1 MVGSNAE
8 DGIAMEHWKDRLI
21 QGYRD
26 FRAGDYQNQK
36 ALYEE
41 LGTKGQSPKILLIG
55 CIDSRVDPSDIFNAY
70 PGQMFVARNVANLVP
85 SPEANESFHGTT
97 AAIEFAVDIV
107 GVELIVVMG
116 HESCGGIKGCIAGL
130 GHNPEGGY
138 VNKWVSQINHVHD
151 RLKASGLSDEDMQL
165 EMELETVRQSLVNL
179 MKYDFVRE
187 KVEAGKL
194 SLQGAY
200 FSIIQAK
207 LMFANEK
214 LEFETVEV

>member
-1 MVGSNAE
+1 MT
-8 DGIAMEHWKDRLI
+8 DWKELLI
-21 QGYRD
+21 KGYRD

-36 ALYEE
+36 DLYEE

-70 PGQMFVARNVANLVP
+70 PGQMFVTRNVANLVP
-85 SPEANESFHGTT
+85 SPDAGEGFHGTT
-97 AAIEFAVDIV
+97 AAIEFAVDVV

-130 GHNPEGGY
+130 GHDPDGGY

-151 RLKASGLSDEDMQL
+151 RLKDSGLPDHEMQL
-165 EMELETVRQSLVNL
+165 EMELETVRQSLENL

-194 SLQGAY
+194 DLQGAY

-214 LEFETVEV
+214 MEFETVEV

>member
-1 MVGSNAE
+1 MEEWKAE
-8 DGIAMEHWKDRLI
+8 LI
-21 QGYRD
+21 KGYRD

-36 ALYEE
+36 DLYEA
-41 LGTKGQSPKILLIG
+41 LGTKGQKPKILLIG

-85 SPEANESFHGTT
+85 SPEANDSFHGTT
-97 AAIEFAVDIV
+97 AAIEFAVEVV

-116 HESCGGIKGCIAGL
+116 HESCGGVKGCIAGL
-130 GHNPEGGY
+130 GHDPDGGY

-151 RLKASGLSDEDMQL
+151 RLKSKGVSEENMQL
-165 EMELETVRQSLVNL
+165 EMELETVRQSIENL
-179 MKYDFVRE
+179 MKYDFIRK

-194 SLQGAY
+194 NIQGAY

-207 LMFANEK
+207 LMFANDDMV
-214 LEFETVEV
+214 FETVEAEA

>member
-1 MVGSNAE
+1 MEDWKAE
-8 DGIAMEHWKDRLI
+8 LVK
-21 QGYRD
+21 GYRD
-26 FRAGDYQNQK
+26 FRAGDYKVQK
-36 ALYEE
+36 DLYEE

-70 PGQMFVARNVANLVP
+70 PGQMFVTRNVGNIVP
-85 SPEANESFHGTT
+85 SPEANNSFHGTT
-97 AAIEFAVDIV
+97 AAIEFAVKVV

-116 HESCGGIKGCIAGL
+116 HESCGGINGCIAGL
-130 GHNPEGGY
+130 GHDPDGGY
-138 VNKWVSQINHVHD
+138 VNKWVSQIDPVHE
-151 RLKASGLSDEDMQL
+151 RLKAKGISSDEMQF
-165 EMELETVRQSLVNL
+165 EMELETVRQSLTNL

-194 SLQGAY
+194 NLQGAY

-207 LMFANEK
+207 LLFANDD

>member
-1 MVGSNAE
+1 VKALKDE
-8 DGIAMEHWKDRLI
+8 LIAGD
-21 QGYRD
+21 RD
-26 FRAGDYQNQK
+26 FRSGDYQNQK
-36 ALYEE
+36 DLYEE
-41 LGTKGQSPKILLIG
+41 LGTKGQTPKVLLIG

-85 SPEANESFHGTT
+85 PPDANESFHGTT
-97 AAIEFAVDIV
+97 AAIEFAVEVV
-107 GVELIVVMG
+107 GVEMIVVMG

-130 GHNPEGGY
+130 GHDPDGGY

-151 RLKASGLSDEDMQL
+151 RLKSRGLSDQDMQL
-165 EMELETVRQSLVNL
+165 EMELETVRQSLENL
-179 MKYDFVRE
+179 MKFDFIKE
-187 KVEAGKL
+187 KVDAGKL

-207 LMFANEK
+207 LMFANDD

>member
-1 MVGSNAE
+1 MENWKAE
-8 DGIAMEHWKDRLI
+8 LI
-21 QGYRD
+21 QGYQD

-36 ALYEE
+36 NLYEE

-85 SPEANESFHGTT
+85 SPEVNDGFHGTT
-97 AAIEFAVDIV
+97 AAIEFAVNVV

-116 HESCGGIKGCIAGL
+116 HESCGGIKGCISGL
-130 GHNPEGGY
+130 GHDPDGGY

-151 RLKASGLSDEDMQL
+151 GLKAKGVTDDQMQL
-165 EMELETVRQSLVNL
+165 EMELETVRQSLANL
-179 MKYDFVRE
+179 MKYDFIRE
-187 KVEAGKL
+187 KVEVGKL
-194 SLQGAY
+194 NLQGAY

-207 LMFANEK
+207 LMFADDAG
-214 LEFETVEV
+214 EFNLVDAQS

>member
-1 MVGSNAE
+1 
-8 DGIAMEHWKDRLI
+8 MENWKARLI

-36 ALYEE
+36 DLYEE

-70 PGQMFVARNVANLVP
+70 PWQMFVARNVANLVP
-85 SPEANESFHGTT
+85 SPEANSSFHGTT
-97 AAIEFAVDIV
+97 AAIEFAVEVV

-130 GHNPEGGY
+130 GHDPEGGY

-151 RLKASGLSDEDMQL
+151 RLKAKGLSEEKMQL
-165 EMELETVRQSLVNL
+165 EMELETVRQSLDNL
-179 MKYDFVRE
+179 MKYDFIRQ

-207 LMFANEK
+207 LMFANED

>member
-1 MVGSNAE
+1 MSN
-8 DGIAMEHWKDRLI
+8 WKDELI
-21 QGYRD
+21 DGYRA

-36 ALYEE
+36 DLYEE
-41 LGTKGQSPKILLIG
+41 LGTKGQKPKIMLIG

-85 SPEANESFHGTT
+85 EPDLSNGFHGTT
-97 AAIEFAVDIV
+97 AAIEFAVNVV

-130 GHNPEGGY
+130 GHDPEGGY
-138 VNKWVSQINHVHD
+138 VNKWVSQIDHVHD
-151 RLKASGLSDEDMQL
+151 RLKAKGLSDEEMQFG
-165 EMELETVRQSLVNL
+165 MELETVRQSLANL
-179 MKYDFVRE
+179 MKFDFIRE

-194 SLQGAY
+194 ELQGAY

-207 LMFANEK
+207 LLMADAEGQ
-214 LEFETVEV
+214 FEEVSV